1 MKLGDMEVYR
11 LSLELSDEGW
21 DIYQSLPQTFRYGIG
36 DQMLRAVDSIGANI
50 AEGYGRYH
58 YKDSK
63 KFYYNARGSLW
74 EVKHWFLLLHKRQ
87 LITKD
92 QFDRNIILLDLLGKK
107 LNGFIK
113 NLNTK

>member
-1 MKLGDMEVYR
+1 VRLGDLEIYR

-21 DIYQSLPQTFRYGIG
+21 DIYQSLPQTFR
-36 DQMLRAVDSIGANI
+36 
-50 AEGYGRYH
+50 
-58 YKDSK
+58 
-63 KFYYNARGSLW
+63 ARGSLW
-74 EVKHWFLLLHKRQ
+74 EVKHWFMLLHKRH